1 VALNAEVRGAGEV
14 RLIEGRRKRLKWNR
28 LEPQKDVVGVIAEFQ
43 APAYTLAPK
52 EEA

>member
-1 VALNAEVRGAGEV
+1 MTLNAEVRGIGGV
-14 RLIEGRRKRLKWNR
+14 GLIGGRRKRHKWNR